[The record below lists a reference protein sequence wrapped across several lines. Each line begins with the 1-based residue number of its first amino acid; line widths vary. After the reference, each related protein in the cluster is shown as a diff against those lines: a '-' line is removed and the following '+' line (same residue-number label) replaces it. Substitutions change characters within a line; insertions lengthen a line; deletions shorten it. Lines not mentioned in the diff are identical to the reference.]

1 MVEGLRKLL
10 LKTVLPI
17 KKKINKVLSQ
27 LYFSMAT
34 RISFYYVRL
43 FVAFGVFFVVLIFTA
58 YILIQAKDYVK
69 YADSIIENLSTG
81 EVFDELDLRKNGLA
95 LYYYTDET
103 DIRSYQKE
111 EDKNKLEE
119 YRQKIFDYAI
129 NPYHDKGVS
138 FRITEKETGKVLF
151 SDIVLDVEAD
161 DYLFDKYSVNYND
174 CEQFIV
180 KDHYKFTYND
190 REYQVYFQYNM
201 TESFSQLQKF
211 ILWLVIF
218 YLGIVILV
226 GKFAKKG
233 IDRLLTPI
241 HNMSLT
247 ANRLTVNNLHSERL
261 NVEGTKNELK
271 NLAATI
277 NNMLDRIELS
287 YESQKQFV
295 SDASHE
301 LRTPIAV
308 IQGYAGMLKRWG
320 SEDEEVLKESIEAIS
335 NEAKSMQDLVE
346 KLLFL
351 SRHDKKT
358 LNLKKKKFNMCP
370 VVEEMVKETK
380 MVVQNRNIAVDL
392 LEDVVVYGDQQS
404 LKQAVRIFLDN
415 AVKYSRD
422 GDSITVSLK
431 NENGSCI
438 LSVSDT
444 GIGMKKEDVKKI
456 FDRFYRAEEART
468 GKVEGHGLGLSIA
481 KLIVLNH
488 AGSIKVRSKYGAG
501 TTFTIILP
509 NYYRYGLMK

>member
-1 MVEGLRKLL
+1 MIEGLRGLL

-17 KKKINKVLSQ
+17 RKKLNKVFSQ
-27 LYFSMAT
+27 LHFSIAA

-43 FVAFGVFFVVLIFTA
+43 FVAFGVFFVVLIYAA

-69 YADSIIENLSTG
+69 YADTIIENLSTG
-81 EVFDELDLRKNGLA
+81 KVSDELEHMKDGMA
-95 LYYYTDET
+95 LYYYTDES
-103 DIRSYQKE
+103 DFKSYQKE
-111 EDKNKLEE
+111 EDENKLEE
-119 YRQKIFDYAI
+119 YRQQMLDYAI
-129 NPYHDKGVS
+129 NPYHDKGVN
-138 FRITEKETGKVLF
+138 FRVTEKDTGKVLF
-151 SDIVLDVEAD
+151 NDIDMDVEAD
-161 DYLFDKYSVNYND
+161 VYLFDKYSINYNNS
-174 CEQFIV
+174 EQFIV
-180 KDHYKFTYND
+180 KDHYNFEYNNI
-190 REYQVYFQYNM
+190 EYQVYFQYNM
-201 TESFSQLQKF
+201 TKSLDQLQRF
-211 ILWLVIF
+211 TLWLVII
-218 YLGIVILV
+218 YLLMVILV
-226 GKFAKKG
+226 GKLAKRG

-271 NLAATI
+271 NLATTI
-277 NNMLDRIELS
+277 NSMLDRIELS

-308 IQGYAGMLKRWG
+308 VQGYAGMLKRWG
-320 SEDEEVLKESIEAIS
+320 SEDEAVLEESIEAIS
-335 NEAKSMQDLVE
+335 KEAKSMQDLVE

-358 LNLKKKKFNMCP
+358 LNLQKKKFNMRP

-380 MVVQNRNIAVDL
+380 MVVQNRHISADM

-431 NENGSCI
+431 NENGSCV

-444 GIGMKKEDVKKI
+444 GIGMKKEDIQKI
-456 FDRFYRAEEART
+456 FDRFYRAEGARD

-488 AGSIKVRSKYGAG
+488 AGSIKVRSKYETG
-501 TTFTIILP
+501 TTFTIVLP